1 MMRRRGRLQ
10 GTRYQRAEGVQHSVA
25 ELLQLARLPRPAPDH
40 GCESLLRVPQG
51 GQRYGPPPQ
60 SAGGGWGNPVAF
72 AVPGY
77 RDSIRPHSRRGVVVG
92 AETTRVGGG
101 GGLQRLAIV
110 SRHEAVGG
118 VRDPPRVQRV
128 GRLRAEAA
136 AVVPSSR
143 TFSSRGTH
151 QKVSWKPPSICASR
165 RATASACSEGL
176 ADPPETNSPSR
187 LQPTANG
194 GITPAEINTQ
204 PLVVHHHPVVSSRE
218 EGAGSHEKGQQA
230 PQLPQGG
237 AIVPQQRGGTRS

>member
-101 GGLQRLAIV
+101 GGAAAAGNIQPSRSGRRRARPAARPARGTAPCGGGSRGAVFPHIQLARHPPKSELETTFNMCVAEGYRQRLQRRV
-110 SRHEAVGG
+110 S
-118 VRDPPRVQRV
+118 
-128 GRLRAEAA
+128 
-136 AVVPSSR
+136 
-143 TFSSRGTH
+143 
-151 QKVSWKPPSICASR
+151 
-165 RATASACSEGL
+165 
-176 ADPPETNSPSR
+176 
-187 LQPTANG
+187 
-194 GITPAEINTQ
+194 
-204 PLVVHHHPVVSSRE
+204 
-218 EGAGSHEKGQQA
+218 
-230 PQLPQGG
+230 
-237 AIVPQQRGGTRS
+237 